1 MKHLQRLIA
10 LLVVLTAFVGPALA
24 YEDYVY
30 NFSVKGPKGWV
41 VLPNANV
48 PGQFRFGW
56 TSPEW
61 AQPNAKDTWGASVN
75 VFVKDTEGNS
85 ARELLEKN
93 VAVIEGKTEVKPD
106 PRTQLRVVKH
116 QTFTLNGKDGFIME
130 VVGNGTGF
138 GIGIP
143 PQVDAKGKPLFK
155 IVPTRQRWYCVVKG
169 KNLIGIL
176 STCPDSLY
184 SKYAPTFS
192 AVEKTLEVR

>member
-1 MKHLQRLIA
+1 MKNFQRLLLLFIAVIA
-10 LLVVLTAFVGPALA
+10 LVGPALA

-41 VLPNANV
+41 VLPNASV
-48 PGQFRFGW
+48 PGTFRFGW

-61 AQPNAKDTWGASVN
+61 ALPNAKDTWGASVS

-85 ARELLEKN
+85 AKDLLDKN
-93 VAVIEGKTEVKPD
+93 VAVIGGKTEVKPD
-106 PRTQLRVVKH
+106 PRTALHVVK
-116 QTFTLNGKDGFIME
+116 QQIITVDGNQGFIME

-138 GIGIP
+138 AIGIP

-184 SKYAPTFS
+184 GKYGAAFS
-192 AVEKTLEVR
+192 SVEKTLSVR